1 MTLDGKTA
9 VVTGGGR
16 GIGHA
21 YCRRLAADGANV
33 VVANLSD
40 PTDSLVELSGPGE
53 KMGLICDVTQPDQVD
68 AVRSQVLDRFGRCD
82 ILVNNAG
89 IFPYTNLDNTTIE
102 VWRKVQ
108 ATNVESIVLFVMAFV
123 PGMKEAGWGRIVN
136 TGSSIVL
143 TQARDFLA
151 YLTSKGAVHTLTRAL
166 ANELGG
172 TGVTVNAL
180 APSMMATEGVS
191 ALGANSAGLSSE
203 QLVAFVTSLQTIP
216 RASVPDDVSNALAFL
231 VSDDADFITG
241 QVLHVDGGLTR
252 TGA

>member
-1 MTLDGKTA
+1 MTLEGRTA

-33 VVANLSD
+33 VVVNRSD
-40 PTDSLVELSGPGE
+40 PTESLASLSGSGQ
-53 KMGLICDVTQPDQVD
+53 KMGLICDVSQPDQVET
-68 AVRSQVLDRFGRCD
+68 VRREVLEHFGRCD

-102 VWRKVQ
+102 VWRQVQ
-108 ATNVESIVLFVMAFV
+108 AINVESIVLFAMAFA
-123 PGMKEAGWGRIVN
+123 PGMREARWGRIVN
-136 TGSSIVL
+136 TGSSIVQ

-151 YLTSKGAVHTLTRAL
+151 YLTSKGAVHALTRAL

-180 APSMMATEGVS
+180 APSMIATEGVS
-191 ALGANSAGLSSE
+191 ALGASSAGISGE
-203 QLVAFVTSLQTIP
+203 QLVTFVTSLQTIP
-216 RASVPDDVSNALAFL
+216 RPSVPDDVANALAFL
-231 VSDDADFITG
+231 VSDDAEFITG

>member
-1 MTLDGKTA
+1 MTLDGRTA

-33 VVANLSD
+33 VVVNRSD
-40 PTDSLVELSGPGE
+40 PTASVASLSGSGQ
-53 KMGLICDVTQPDQVD
+53 KMGLICDVSQPDQVET
-68 AVRSQVLDRFGRCD
+68 VRREVLEHFGRCD

-89 IFPYTNLDNTTIE
+89 IFPYTNLDNTTIK
-102 VWRKVQ
+102 VWRQVQ
-108 ATNVESIVLFVMAFV
+108 AVNVESIVLFAMAFA
-123 PGMKEAGWGRIVN
+123 PGMREAGWGRIVN
-136 TGSSIVL
+136 TGSSIVQ

-180 APSMMATEGVS
+180 APSMIATEGVS
-191 ALGANSAGLSSE
+191 ALGASSAGISGE
-203 QLVAFVTSLQTIP
+203 QLVTFVTSLQTIP
-216 RASVPDDVSNALAFL
+216 RPSVPDDVANALAFL
-231 VSDDADFITG
+231 VSDDAEFITG

>member
-1 MTLDGKTA
+1 MASKGKTA

-16 GIGHA
+16 GIGLA

-33 VVANLSD
+33 VVVNRSD
-40 PTDSLVELSGPGE
+40 PAESLAELSGPGE
-53 KMGLICDVTQPDQVD
+53 NMGLICDVTQPDQVE
-68 AVRSQVLDRFGRCD
+68 AVRREVVERFGRCD

-102 VWRKVQ
+102 VWRNVQ
-108 ATNVESIVLFVMAFV
+108 ATNVESIVLFAMAFV
-123 PGMKEAGWGRIVN
+123 PAMKEAGWGRIVN

-151 YLTSKGAVHTLTRAL
+151 YLTSKGAVHALTRAL

-180 APSMMATEGVS
+180 APSMIATEGVS
-191 ALGANSAGLSSE
+191 ALGASSAGISGE
-203 QLVAFVTSLQTIP
+203 QLVTFVTSLQTIQRP
-216 RASVPDDVSNALAFL
+216 SVPEDVSNALAFL